1 MQSVL
6 FGGEKHERLEIA
18 VHGCERGA
26 TSDHHN
32 DNWLSVEVSIR
43 SGAFQGGFRAAF
55 LTGELEA
62 FHSQLVL
69 LHQTLRGNAEF
80 RTLEEQ
86 LTLTLTGDGRGHMQ
100 LSGEALDQAG
110 IGNRLI
116 FGILLDQTQLQSSVQ
131 SLAAVLAAYPV
142 RT

>member
-1 MQSVL
+1 MQSFV

-18 VHGCERGA
+18 VHGYERGA
-26 TSDHHN
+26 TGDYHD

-43 SGAFQGGFRAAF
+43 SGAFQGRFQAAF

-62 FHSQLVL
+62 FHDQLVL
-69 LHQTLRGNAEF
+69 LHQTLRGKAEF

-86 LTLTLTGDGRGHMQ
+86 LTLSLTSDGRGHMQ